1 MGENN
6 KKVLKE
12 LRNLIALGA
21 LLHDIGKVA
30 QRAKAEELG
39 KFPSKESDEFKYAHE
54 EEGYEF
60 IKPFLEKWK
69 VLKDLKVEFEGI
81 PAEDI
86 IKASFYHHGPENL
99 KDETLKLVAKIYQLA
114 DQISASERSED
125 DELLTKPLYK
135 RLHPVFEKINL
146 CGEENKKTNKGK
158 LGFWVYPLK
167 VLEINEETNRK
178 ELEKLI
184 FPIKWILIEKKDLC
198 LFKAFLQKLNCPT
211 VQKKLLNLRLEE
223 RNCRTIK
230 IPRRKIGFPSF
241 NKSLLKLRLEV
252 GNYRT
257 ISKGLKDSLAKET
270 LTEEKDTYRFLSK
283 VYHIFYKYLWSVP
296 SSTYDPKKKAKHYPD
311 ISLFDH
317 SRTVAAIATSL
328 TTPYNLNVLK
338 NPDQSTDLKEQLKL
352 VLIEGD
358 ISGIQNFLFGIRN
371 YKGVAKRLR
380 GRSFFLAVLPDL
392 IARYIL
398 DQLGYPAVVNI
409 LYSGGGKFQ
418 LLIGYEEN
426 IEKKLKDL
434 QKNIEK
440 VLIKEFGGKLGFV
453 LEYEIFPLCG
463 LENYSEVVKRIH
475 RKLAKAKKRKFVEN
489 LAEFENLAQERFNR
503 LLQENKSTKICPSC
517 GWEVIEEEEEVCQW
531 CEAFAKVGADLPK
544 YEIVSISVDKG
555 IINEVKEEIKRLS
568 NKEKI
573 NRKFLVRPKKPSVL
587 ILEELGVIEL
597 IKNEKDFLLENEGYL
612 RKLSDVVILNR
623 TDFERNKALTGFKF
637 LCLAVP
643 IVKDEEAEEILK
655 QKYGDTPDDP
665 IEAEKILPF
674 TVLEKLSAGDPK
686 LGYLKAD
693 VDNLG
698 LVFMIGLGKD
708 YTFSRIANL
717 SRSLDM
723 FFSLYMDRLLRDKEL
738 KDLKEDYSDEKILDT
753 VKSLVYTVYSGGD
766 DLFLIAPWNVAINYS
781 TEIRKQFSNYTC
793 ESKFL
798 GISAGLGLFK
808 GSYPVRLAAN
818 KTDSLE
824 SNAKSR
830 VECEFRKDKIALLGS
845 VLKWEQLKDTL
856 EDLNSLKK
864 ALQEGK
870 LSRGMIY
877 RFYQMLKDIKDNTQ
891 NPAGRDEKL
900 LRFIVYFYYQIAR
913 NVKDENLRK
922 DLEKFFG
929 LRKDN
934 QIATQTEEENCPCP
948 QEGKKEG
955 TQKVDCD
962 ELFQQQEECKKENQK
977 EDKETKNNVQ
987 KEDKKPLIDLERVLF
1002 GLTYLLMFTRK
1013 R

>member
-54 EEGYEF
+54 EEGYKF

-81 PAEDI
+81 KIPAKEI

-114 DQISASERSED
+114 DQTSASERSKD
-125 DELLTKPLYK
+125 DELLKERLYK

-158 LGFWVYPLK
+158 LDFWVYPLM
-167 VLEINEETNRK
+167 VLEINEDTKRE
-178 ELEKLI
+178 ELEELI
-184 FPIKWILIEKKDLC
+184 FP
-198 LFKAFLQKLNCPT
+198 T
-211 VQKKLLNLRLEE
+211 NLGSYVNSQEELEE
-223 RNCRTIK
+223 
-230 IPRRKIGFPSF
+230 F
-241 NKSLLKLRLEV
+241 LENAEREYV
-252 GNYRT
+252 YEDPKKQERFQNFKEHLIGNYST
-257 ISKGLKDSLAKET
+257 ICECLKCSLSRKT

-338 NPDQSTDLKEQLKL
+338 KYKTNETLKKHLKL

-398 DQLGYPAVVNI
+398 DLLGYPAVVNI

-418 LLIGYEEN
+418 LLIGCEEN
-426 IEKKLKDL
+426 IEKTLKEL

-453 LEYEIFPLCG
+453 LEYEVFPLCG

-489 LAEFENLAQERFNR
+489 LEEFEKLAQDRFNR
-503 LLQENKSTKICPSC
+503 LLQEDKSTKICPSC
-517 GWEVIEEEEEVCQW
+517 GWEVIEDTGEEDKVCKW
-531 CEAFAKVGADLPK
+531 CERFKELGEDLPK
-544 YEIVSISVDKG
+544 KD
-555 IINEVKEEIKRLS
+555 
-568 NKEKI
+568 
-573 NRKFLVRPKKPSVL
+573 VL
-587 ILEELGVIEL
+587 ILSLKKPKGIAYTPLGKLGYISVA
-597 IKNEKDFLLENEGYL
+597 EKDKINEIALQGDILL
-612 RKLSDVVILNR
+612 LNR
-623 TDFERNKALTGFKF
+623 TDFENDKALTGFKF

-643 IVKDEEAEEILK
+643 TVKDEEAEDFLK
-655 QKYGDTPDDP
+655 QKYGDTTDDP
-665 IEAEKILPF
+665 IEAGKILPF
-674 TVLEKLSAGDPK
+674 TVLDKLSAGDPK

-708 YTFSRIANL
+708 YSFSRIANL

-723 FFSLYMDRLLRDKEL
+723 FFSLYMDRLLRDKDID
-738 KDLKEDYSDEKILDT
+738 DLKEDYTDEKILDT

-766 DLFLIAPWNVAINYS
+766 DLFLIAPWNVAIKYS
-781 TEIRKQFSNYTC
+781 TKIREKFKNYTC
-793 ESKFL
+793 ESAFL

-808 GSYPVRLAAN
+808 GTYPVRLAAD

-824 SNAKSR
+824 TKAKSR
-830 VECEFRKDKIALLGS
+830 VECEFKKDKIALLGS
-845 VLKWEQLKDTL
+845 VLKWKQLEDTLKDLKPLKEAL
-856 EDLNSLKK
+856 E
-864 ALQEGK
+864 EGK

-891 NPAGRDEKL
+891 NDAEKEEKL
-900 LRFIVYFYYQIAR
+900 LKFIVYFYYQIAR
-913 NVKDENLRK
+913 NVKDEKLRLE
-922 DLEKFFG
+922 LEKFFG
-929 LRKDN
+929 LRKE
-934 QIATQTEEENCPCP
+934 QETKSQTEDETCPCP
-948 QEGKKEG
+948 QEGKTEENK
-955 TQKVDCD
+955 KVDCD

-977 EDKETKNNVQ
+977 ENTEKKNNVQ
-987 KEDKKPLIDLERVLF
+987 NVDKKPLIDLERVLF
-1002 GLTYLLMFTRK
+1002 GLTYLLMFTRN

>member
-30 QRAKAEELG
+30 QRAKEEERRNL
-39 KFPSKESDEFKYAHE
+39 PSKKSKKHSKKSREYKYAHE

-81 PAEDI
+81 KIPAEDI

-99 KDETLKLVAKIYQLA
+99 KEETLKLVAKIYQLA
-114 DQISASERSED
+114 DQTSASERSKD
-125 DELLTKPLYK
+125 DELLKERLYK

-146 CGEENKKTNKGK
+146 CEQKDKKTNRGK

-167 VLEINEETNRK
+167 VLEINEDTKRE
-178 ELEKLI
+178 ELEELI
-184 FPIKWILIEKKDLC
+184 FP
-198 LFKAFLQKLNCPT
+198 T
-211 VQKKLLNLRLEE
+211 NLGSYVNSQEELEE
-223 RNCRTIK
+223 FLKNAEREYVYEDPKKQERFQNFK
-230 IPRRKIGFPSF
+230 ELLIGSYKPLVE
-241 NKSLLKLRLEV
+241 KLKEV
-252 GNYRT
+252 
-257 ISKGLKDSLAKET
+257 LAKET

-283 VYHIFYKYLWSVP
+283 VYHIFYKYLWSIP
-296 SSTYDPKKKAKHYPD
+296 SSTYDPQKGSQHYPD

-338 NPDQSTDLKEQLKL
+338 KYKTNETLKKHLKL
-352 VLIEGD
+352 VLVEGD

-418 LLIGYEEN
+418 LLIGCEEN
-426 IEKKLKDL
+426 IEKTLKEL

-453 LEYEIFPLCG
+453 LEYEVFPLCG
-463 LENYSEVVKRIH
+463 LEDYSEVVKRIH
-475 RKLAKAKKRKFVEN
+475 TKLAKAKKRKFVEN
-489 LAEFENLAQERFNR
+489 IKTFEEILKEKEKK
-503 LLQENKSTKICPSC
+503 LQKEGTKICPSC
-517 GWEVIEEEEEVCQW
+517 YWEVIEETKDVCDH
-531 CEAFAKVGADLPK
+531 CKAFELLGHFLPK
-544 YEIVSISVDKG
+544 
-555 IINEVKEEIKRLS
+555 KEMLAFTLDEDALIALENSFELS
-568 NKEKI
+568 D
-573 NRKFLVRPKKPSVL
+573 RRPPVL
-587 ILEELGVIEL
+587 LLKDLGAIEL
-597 IKNEKDFLLENEGYL
+597 ITEENKSLLKREETL
-612 RKLSDVVILNR
+612 RQFSDVLLLNR
-623 TDFERNKALTGFKF
+623 TDFENDKALTGFKF

-643 IVKDEEAEEILK
+643 TVKDEEAEEFLK
-655 QKYGDTPDDP
+655 QRFGDKTDDP
-665 IEAEKILPF
+665 IEAGKILPF
-674 TVLEKLSAGDPK
+674 TVLDKLSAGDPK

-753 VKSLVYTVYSGGD
+753 VNSLVYTVYSGGD
-766 DLFLIAPWNVAINYS
+766 DLFLIAPWNVAIKYS
-781 TEIRKQFSNYTC
+781 TKIREKFKNYTC
-793 ESKFL
+793 ESAFL

-808 GSYPVRLAAN
+808 GTYPVRLAAE

-830 VECEFRKDKIALLGS
+830 VECEFKKDKIALLGS
-845 VLKWEQLKDTL
+845 VLKWEQLEETLKDLKTL
-856 EDLNSLKK
+856 KE
-864 ALQEGK
+864 ALEEGK

-877 RFYQMLKDIKDNTQ
+877 RFYQMLKDIKETKKRETAQINLCKEEKKKQDLNIE
-891 NPAGRDEKL
+891 ALKEEKL
-900 LRFIVYFYYQIAR
+900 LKFIVYFYYQIAR

-948 QEGKKEG
+948 QSDK
-955 TQKVDCD
+955 T
-962 ELFQQQEECKKENQK
+962 EEH
-977 EDKETKNNVQ
+977 NVQ